1 MSGIIKCDYRF
12 MPIIKIKSTATLYE
26 SVTSIQLSLTM
37 TEKRTATIFWSKLPF
52 QIAKGKRKSLRD
64 HLKNI
69 FVRIK
74 ENYRL
79 KFQRELLCA

>member
-1 MSGIIKCDYRF
+1 
-12 MPIIKIKSTATLYE
+12 
-26 SVTSIQLSLTM
+26 M
-37 TEKRTATIFWSKLPF
+37 TEKRTATIFWSKMPF